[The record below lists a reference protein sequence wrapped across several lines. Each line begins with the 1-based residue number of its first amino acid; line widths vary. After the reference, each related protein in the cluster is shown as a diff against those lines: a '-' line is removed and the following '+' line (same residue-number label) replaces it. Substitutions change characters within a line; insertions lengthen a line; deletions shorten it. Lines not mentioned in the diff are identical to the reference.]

1 MSQLGLGRLAK
12 KLDTTEDNKI
22 EKQNKLRKEL
32 EITIKSTLDSENIDP
47 TLFFFTL
54 DSDKGLVDIE
64 EMRELS

>member
-64 EMRELS
+64 EMRELT